1 MEFVDYEPEI
11 VSTSEVS
18 HVEDDVGEGSRLEDE
33 IARLE
38 REVARERERHLRT
51 VAEFD
56 NYRRRARREISEAGQ
71 EGRRELLLSLL
82 EVMDD
87 FDRAEEHIDEAG
99 NAVAE
104 GLRLIRQRLSN
115 LLESYGVTPFKS
127 VGERFDPEVHEG
139 MSLVDCEGLEPGT
152 ICQEYLRGYLWNGR
166 LLRAARVTVVR

>member
-11 VSTSEVS
+11 ISTSEGPR
-18 HVEDDVGEGSRLEDE
+18 VEDDAGEGFRLEDE

-38 REVARERERHLRT
+38 REAARERERHLRT

-56 NYRRRARREISEAGQ
+56 NYRRRTRREISEAGQ

-87 FDRAEEHIDEAG
+87 FDRAEEHLDEASD
-99 NAVAE
+99 AVAE

-115 LLESYGVTPFKS
+115 LLESHGVTPFRS
-127 VGERFDPEVHEG
+127 VGEKFDPEVHEG
-139 MSLVDCEGLEPGT
+139 MSLVDCDGREPGT
-152 ICQEYLRGYLWNGR
+152 VHQEYLRGYLCNGR
-166 LLRAARVTVVR
+166 LLRPARVTVVR